1 MATES
6 YEMTNYPLADIGT
19 RTAALLIDGAILFLL
34 DSIGFISARETG
46 VGIGSI
52 VGLLYTWFFLT
63 RNNGQTPGKLLMK
76 IRVIKTDGSPI
87 SDSDAVL
94 RYIGYLLDSFF
105 FVGWLWALFDNKRQ
119 AWHDKLAHTYVV
131 SAE

>member
-6 YEMTNYPLADIGT
+6 YEMTNYHLADIGT
-19 RTAALLIDGAILFLL
+19 RTAALLIDGAILFLI
-34 DSIGFISARETG
+34 DSVGFISARETG

-52 VGLLYTWFFLT
+52 AGLLYTWFFLT

-105 FVGWLWALFDNKRQ
+105 FVGWLWALFDDKRQ
-119 AWHDKLAHTYVV
+119 AWHDKLAHTYVITT
-131 SAE
+131 E